1 VGEPMLLQVEN
12 LKKHFPLKK
21 KTVRAVDG
29 VSFSIGMGETFG
41 LVGESGCGKT
51 TVGRTILRLLEP
63 TSGKVFF
70 EDREILGISTKE
82 FYQIRCHMQ
91 IVFQSPFGS
100 LDPRQKV
107 KDIVGEPLIINTSLS
122 RNERVARVKEL
133 LRLVE
138 LKEEHLLRYPHEFS
152 GGQRQRIG
160 IARALALNPK
170 FLVLDEPTSA
180 LDVSIQS
187 QILNLLKDLQTKLSL
202 SYLFI
207 SHNLNIVEHLSDRVG
222 VMYLGKILEL
232 GTTKA
237 IFENPIHPYTKAL
250 LSATP
255 DVSQKKVASRILLRG
270 DVESAASMFSGCRF
284 NSRCPA
290 KRGAFCENEE
300 PPFVEVEKGHYAA
313 CHGQGI

>member
-1 VGEPMLLQVEN
+1 MGEPMLLQVEN

-29 VSFSIGMGETFG
+29 VSFSIGIGETFG

-70 EDREILGISTKE
+70 EGREILGLSTKE
-82 FYQIRCHMQ
+82 YYQIRCHMQ

-100 LDPRQKV
+100 LNPRQKV

-122 RNERVARVKEL
+122 RHERVVRVKEL

-207 SHNLNIVEHLSDRVG
+207 SHNLSIVEHLSDRVG

-237 IFENPIHPYTKAL
+237 IFENPVHPYTKAL

-255 DVSQKKVASRILLRG
+255 DISQKKVASRILLRG
-270 DVESAASMFSGCRF
+270 DVESAASIFTGCRF
-284 NSRCPA
+284 HSRCPA
-290 KRGAFCENEE
+290 KRGAPCENEE
-300 PPFVEVEKGHYAA
+300 PPFVEVEKDHYAA
-313 CHGQGI
+313 CHG